1 MSWKHKMQGG
11 LLAFV
16 GFLLS
21 PLSWWN
27 DLLVNVPLAVGFAWL
42 VSLIH
47 PSAFTTAAVIGYWLT
62 NVLGFV
68 LMHLG
73 ARRAL
78 GALEVAVLSS
88 SHDQGV
94 AGVERQRAPS
104 DAALPG
110 TSLGARLRLDP
121 SHP

>member
-1 MSWKHKMQGG
+1 MQGG
-11 LLAFV
+11 LLAFI

-42 VSLIH
+42 LSLIY
-47 PSAFTTAAVIGYWLT
+47 PPAFTTAAVIGYWLT
-62 NVLGFV
+62 NVLGFL

-78 GALEVAVLSS
+78 ASDQPAYRWPHLRRDLFVSLVYTALILVLVKFGVLKPVADYLTSPTGS
-88 SHDQGV
+88 
-94 AGVERQRAPS
+94 AGE
-104 DAALPG
+104 
-110 TSLGARLRLDP
+110 
-121 SHP
+121 